1 MDPSPPRPLVIEFSK
16 RFIFMSIVFLFGPEG
31 RWFWT
36 VVLAAA
42 LFFPVRQLI
51 WVVAVRRWERK
62 QGQSTNAPERLALKR
77 RAGFTAAL
85 LCFIFSVLYVQVTI
99 TKLYPPP

>member
-1 MDPSPPRPLVIEFSK
+1 MA
-16 RFIFMSIVFLFGPEG
+16 FLFGPEG

-36 VVLAAA
+36 VALAVV

-51 WVVAVRRWERK
+51 WVVSVRRQERK
-62 QGQSTNAPERLALKR
+62 RGQQTNETERTLLKR

-85 LCFIFSVLYVQVTI
+85 LCFIFSTLYVQVTI
-99 TKLYPPP
+99 SKLYSIP